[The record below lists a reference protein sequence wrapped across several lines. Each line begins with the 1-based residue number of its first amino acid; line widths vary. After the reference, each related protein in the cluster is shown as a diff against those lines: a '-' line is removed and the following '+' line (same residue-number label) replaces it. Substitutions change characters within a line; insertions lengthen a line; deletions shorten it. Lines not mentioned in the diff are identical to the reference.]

1 MQAAY
6 LDKEEIPDGFT
17 PLPVKDVAIGLAEA
31 QKEKPVVRQKAQ
43 KMTRKI
49 RQPGRGQKRLE
60 EQTKDVPPAAQESN
74 TWDVAKFVMAN
85 QGSFMVN
92 LEYGRYCIEKGDL
105 ELAGEKLAVAEK
117 LAIEKQNTRRF
128 LEVQILNSLVYIY
141 SLDFSGFGRHLVKL
155 KPLLGKESYHSFLD
169 IYNQARELNNET
181 DMARLSA
188 GVAMGAG
195 HYAVAARLL
204 KKAVVANPDNLL
216 LLNLL
221 AEAQMQNL
229 EYRNAEATLQKIAQ
243 ADQKNGE
250 SYFNLARFYLTAS
263 YKPDMARK
271 CAMYARSLRPEDTRI
286 GVMLAL
292 LDYAEGNIDAGL
304 SRMHEL
310 LPRVE
315 DQAFKAICQRI
326 INDGK
331 YADEAKETKFDFIE
345 ILALPGAAHAAK
357 SSYGLLATEYLQKG
371 SYFSALRYFLM
382 AQDIA
387 EVGRTYLGLSS
398 ALNIA
403 GEKQTSA
410 VAAGYG
416 LRALNEHLNREPDAA
431 RANLYLA
438 LYHFERDE
446 FALADRAVKTG
457 LHGNADRGTRQR
469 LTALL
474 NSLVAQHKLSN

>member
-1 MQAAY
+1 
-6 LDKEEIPDGFT
+6 
-17 PLPVKDVAIGLAEA
+17 
-31 QKEKPVVRQKAQ
+31 
-43 KMTRKI
+43 
-49 RQPGRGQKRLE
+49 
-60 EQTKDVPPAAQESN
+60 
-74 TWDVAKFVMAN
+74 
-85 QGSFMVN
+85 
-92 LEYGRYCIEKGDL
+92 
-105 ELAGEKLAVAEK
+105 
-117 LAIEKQNTRRF
+117 
-128 LEVQILNSLVYIY
+128 
-141 SLDFSGFGRHLVKL
+141 
-155 KPLLGKESYHSFLD
+155 
-169 IYNQARELNNET
+169 
-181 DMARLSA
+181 
-188 GVAMGAG
+188 MGAG

-204 KKAVVANPDNLL
+204 KQAVAGNPDNLL

-243 ADQKNGE
+243 ADQENGE

-271 CAMYARSLRPEDTRI
+271 CAIYARSLRPEDARI

-315 DQAFKAICQRI
+315 DPAFKAICQRI
-326 INDGK
+326 INDGQ
-331 YADEAKETKFDFIE
+331 YADDAKETKFDFIE

-387 EVGRTYLGLSS
+387 EVGRTYLGFSS
-398 ALNIA
+398 ALNMA

-416 LRALNEHLNREPDAA
+416 LRALNEHLGREPDAA

-446 FALADRAVKTG
+446 FALADRAVKSG

-474 NSLVAQHKLSN
+474 NSLAAKKKLSN